1 MFHVIMQ
8 NIMKEE
14 KKSQPV
20 TLVNPINL
28 EEWYCED
35 YNDVRLIDGVEYIK
49 VRRGFMRHSVS
60 MRKEALRKK

>member
-1 MFHVIMQ
+1 ME
-8 NIMKEE
+8 KEN
-14 KKSQPV
+14 KPYPV

-35 YNDVRLIDGVEYIK
+35 YNDVRVIDGVEYVK

>member
-1 MFHVIMQ
+1 MQ

-28 EEWYCED
+28 EEWICED
-35 YNDVRLIDGVEYIK
+35 YTDIRIIDGVEYVK
-49 VRRGFMRHSVS
+49 VRKPHMRHSVS
-60 MRKEALRKK
+60 MRKEALRRK

>member
-49 VRRGFMRHSVS
+49 VR
-60 MRKEALRKK
+60 

>member
-1 MFHVIMQ
+1 MEQ
-8 NIMKEE
+8 E
-14 KKSQPV
+14 KKPYPV
-20 TLVNPINL
+20 ALVNPINL

-49 VRRGFMRHSVS
+49 VRRGFMHHSVS

>member
-1 MFHVIMQ
+1 MLHVIMQ

-14 KKSQPV
+14 KKSQSV

-28 EEWYCED
+28 EEWICED
-35 YNDVRLIDGVEYIK
+35 YTDIRIIDGVEYVK
-49 VRRGFMRHSVS
+49 VRKSHMRHSVS